1 MLRGLIV
8 PALLAACLA
17 AGMGAPGDAQS
28 NPLSRLV
35 GDRAEERAALWYLRD
50 DGRGRFIF
58 DRTVRPALIWEEG
71 AREVIAVTASPASGG
86 GEVWRTDTGRTLMRV
101 SRLGGATYF
110 PDDARDGVIVE
121 SVGRAQTLVPPP
133 ITGDELRR
141 QAERMVDAL
150 AAMRRGGG
158 AVTVEIAA
166 PARGRAHSASHNAYI
181 ADAMAM
187 IVRGAD
193 AAPRGAIRN
202 LEEIYIGI
210 GEAPAARFNGRML
223 DITLSLEDGYGGR
236 PSSRYIERT
245 LEGGR

>member
-1 MLRGLIV
+1 MLRGLIAPV
-8 PALLAACLA
+8 LLAACLA
-17 AGMGAPGDAQS
+17 AGMGAPGVSQS
-28 NPLSRLV
+28 NPLSRLI
-35 GDRAEERAALWYLRD
+35 GDRAEEREALWYLRD

-86 GEVWRTDTGRTLMRV
+86 GEVWRTDTGHTLMRTT
-101 SRLGGATYF
+101 RLGGATYF
-110 PDDARDGVIVE
+110 PADARDGVIVE
-121 SVGRAQTLVPPP
+121 DVGRAQTLVPPP

-141 QAERMVDAL
+141 EAARMVDEL
-150 AAMRRGGG
+150 ADMKRGGG

-193 AAPRGAIRN
+193 AAPRGALRN
-202 LEEIYIGI
+202 LEAVYIGL
-210 GEAPAARFNGRML
+210 GEAPRARYDGRML
-223 DITLSLEDGYGGR
+223 DVTLSLQDGYGGR
-236 PSSRYIERT
+236 PSSAYIRRT